1 MDKVLQI
8 LDMFDI
14 LLLNLFSS
22 LKSIAWWEWEFGVKD
37 W

>member
-22 LKSIAWWEWEFGVKD
+22 LKSIA
-37 W
+37 